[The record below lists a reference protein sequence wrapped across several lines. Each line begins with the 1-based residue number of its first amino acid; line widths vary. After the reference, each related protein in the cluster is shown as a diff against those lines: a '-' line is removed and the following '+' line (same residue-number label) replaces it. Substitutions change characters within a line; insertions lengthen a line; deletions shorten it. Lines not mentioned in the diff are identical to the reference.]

1 MTTNLLALLAFGGF
15 MASCNSNDNKASA
28 DKSFPAADTLECYA
42 DTTNGDRVFLQIHI
56 KGDEI
61 TGNLDYHI
69 REKDQNHGTIRGKM
83 KGDTLLADY
92 FFLSEG
98 TRSIRQVAFLKRGNS
113 LLEGYGNIEEQN
125 GKTVFKKDK
134 GLSFGNGIILEK
146 GTCGE

>member
-1 MTTNLLALLAFGGF
+1 
-15 MASCNSNDNKASA
+15 
-28 DKSFPAADTLECYA
+28 
-42 DTTNGDRVFLQIHI
+42 
-56 KGDEI
+56 
-61 TGNLDYHI
+61 
-69 REKDQNHGTIRGKM
+69 M